1 MKNSLSKKGLSMSEA
16 QSVSNICYQKA
27 LDIANQL
34 SVINNFSRA
43 ITIGTKDYLET
54 PGNKIPDNIV
64 ELILSKGKY
73 HAVQAFLMENIKAK
87 EALIK
92 SLQNEVLDFKTE
104 APVMGKLVELNL
116 LPEVNE
122 AWGKAQLTLDEVNT
136 YLLAEAT
143 AAHVGQFIHKNSKL
157 DNLRNELPNIST
169 LEWIEVEAGKKTPVD
184 IKVHH
189 SQADLSELYEK
200 FSKIHRE
207 EEQKVNFLKAKVKNL
222 VTSENARIAEVNALE
237 ISRVN
242 KLNADIREVFT
253 TANTNWRADKAVAEK
268 QFEEARNKKIQEAAS
283 LKIKTAPQ
291 FQETVDEIL
300 QTLKGDK

>member
-1 MKNSLSKKGLSMSEA
+1 MKNSLNKKGLSMSEA
-16 QSVSNICYQKA
+16 QSISNICYQKA

-34 SVINNFSRA
+34 SVINNFSRT
-43 ITIGTKDYLET
+43 ITIGNKDYVET
-54 PGNKIPDNIV
+54 PGNKIPDNVV

-92 SLQNEVLDFKTE
+92 SLQNEVLVFDIE

-116 LPEVNE
+116 IPEVNE
-122 AWGKAQLTLDEVNT
+122 AWGKSQLTLDEINT

-143 AAHVGQFIHKNSKL
+143 AAHVGQFIHIKSKL
-157 DNLRNELPNIST
+157 DNLRNELPNIKT

-184 IKVHH
+184 IQVHH
-189 SQADLSELYEK
+189 SQEDLSELYEK

-207 EEQKVNFLKAKVKNL
+207 EEQKVNFLKAKIKNL
-222 VTSENARIAEVNALE
+222 VTSENARIAEVNGLE
-237 ISRVN
+237 TSRVN
-242 KLNADIREVFT
+242 RLNSEIRESYT
-253 TANTNWRADKAVAEK
+253 TAYTKWRGDLAVAEK
-268 QFEEARNKKIQEAAS
+268 KFEEARNKKIQEAAS

-300 QTLKGDK
+300 KTLKGDK